1 MPSCV
6 AFNCVM
12 RSDRSGSKVPLF
24 RFPHHHEARLR
35 LWVTS
40 VKRKNWEPSADSR
53 LCALHF
59 TTECFHSAPGR
70 RRRLNATAVPTVFT
84 FSRHGANRTCT
95 TQEERILSGVSDPVY
110 LDHPYCGVAVSDPS
124 TSTEVSGAANDDRR
138 HETTERE
145 GDRVGEKSRVDIPAS
160 AEHAGVGEAPDTQMA
175 RNVAVQ
181 TMGRKLVT
189 CRKKLKTETDQQTVE
204 SEDFPIDR
212 SHPRAAAQTENNE
225 TKYTEDVLVSSAD
238 V

>member
-24 RFPHHHEARLR
+24 R
-35 LWVTS
+35 
-40 VKRKNWEPSADSR
+40 
-53 LCALHF
+53 
-59 TTECFHSAPGR
+59 APGR